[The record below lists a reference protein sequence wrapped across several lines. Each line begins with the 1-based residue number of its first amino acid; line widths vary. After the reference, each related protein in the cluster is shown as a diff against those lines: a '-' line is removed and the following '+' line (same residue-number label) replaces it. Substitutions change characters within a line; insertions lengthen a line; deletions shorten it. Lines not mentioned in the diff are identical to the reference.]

1 MVNAKINM
9 IKQQLRPS
17 GILDSSILSLF
28 EQISREAF
36 TPEPFKAIAY
46 ADYMIPLSKDQVMLS
61 PILEAKILDVLQ
73 IQHNEKVLEVG
84 TGTGYLT
91 TLLAKKAQ
99 HVYSVDYHDQYTK
112 QIHENL
118 SELNITN
125 VTLQLGNATHGWE
138 KQQPYNVIV
147 ITGSLDFLPQ
157 QFKQQLTVGG
167 RIFVVINNG
176 PAMQAHLITRTSQQS
191 WEDQI
196 LFETSLP
203 PFAEALKKSKFVF

>member
-1 MVNAKINM
+1 M

-73 IQHNEKVLEVG
+73 IQPNEKVLEVG

>member
-73 IQHNEKVLEVG
+73 IQPNEKVLEVG